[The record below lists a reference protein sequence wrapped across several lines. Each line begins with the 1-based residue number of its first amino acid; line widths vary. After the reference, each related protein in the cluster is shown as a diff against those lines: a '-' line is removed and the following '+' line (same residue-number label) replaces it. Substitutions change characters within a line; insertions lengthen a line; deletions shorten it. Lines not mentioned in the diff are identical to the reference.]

1 MSVAEPWGSIVERAK
16 VLIVDDEPATRG
28 AVAHALRRRFD
39 VLGAGDGDEAL
50 ALLAAHEV
58 AVVLCDQRLPGLSG
72 EHLVTEIRQ
81 RHPDVVRLL
90 VTGHYDDTAFAHA
103 VNHGQIFGFL
113 RKPWNEDELERTIDS
128 AVAWRRLRQ
137 ENARIGRELEASNE
151 RLTRLNAELRH
162 FTHAVAHDLK
172 EPLRTIQA
180 FSQFLTD
187 DLGDRV
193 DEDGAQYL
201 SGIGRCTG
209 HLMLLVDDLL
219 RLSEL
224 ENVPMRIAET
234 PLDEVFAQVRSL
246 LHSAVEDRGGALRV
260 ATSMPVLQGDSG
272 RLVTLFQNLV
282 ANGLKFNTAPIPT
295 VEVTACAIDSD
306 CVEIAVR
313 DNGIGIPAEHQTRI
327 FNIFHRLHR
336 RSEYPGTGAGLAIV
350 RKIVEAHRGSVHVDS
365 AEGEGAVFRVRLPL
379 RHTA

>member
-1 MSVAEPWGSIVERAK
+1 MPVAESQGSTVERAK
-16 VLIVDDEPATRG
+16 VLIVDDEAATRG
-28 AVAHALRRRFD
+28 AVAHALRRRFE

-50 ALLAAHEV
+50 ALLAAHDV

-128 AVAWRRLRQ
+128 AMAWRRLRQ

-180 FSQFLTD
+180 FSQFLAE

-193 DEDGAQYL
+193 DEDATQYL

-234 PLDEVFAQVRSL
+234 SLDEVFAQVRSL

-260 ATSMPVLQGDSG
+260 QTSMPVLEADSG

-282 ANGLKFNTAPIPT
+282 ANGLKFNTAPMPT
-295 VEVTACAIDSD
+295 VEVTACAVDSD

-350 RKIVEAHRGSVHVDS
+350 RKIVEAHWGSVHVDS

-379 RHTA
+379 RHNA

>member
-1 MSVAEPWGSIVERAK
+1 VPVAESQGSTVERAK
-16 VLIVDDEPATRG
+16 VLIVDDEAATRG
-28 AVAHALRRRFD
+28 AVAHALRRRFE

-50 ALLAAHEV
+50 ALLAAHDV

-128 AVAWRRLRQ
+128 AMAWRRLRQ

-180 FSQFLTD
+180 FSQFLAD

-193 DEDGAQYL
+193 DEDATQYL

-234 PLDEVFAQVRSL
+234 SLDEVFAQVRSL

-260 ATSMPVLQGDSG
+260 QTSMPVLEADSG

-282 ANGLKFNTAPIPT
+282 ANGLKFNTAPMPT
-295 VEVTACAIDSD
+295 VEVTACAVDSD

-350 RKIVEAHRGSVHVDS
+350 RKIVEAHWGSVHVDS

-379 RHTA
+379 RHNA

>member
-1 MSVAEPWGSIVERAK
+1 MPVAESQGSTVERAK
-16 VLIVDDEPATRG
+16 VLIVDDEAATRG
-28 AVAHALRRRFD
+28 AVAHALRRRFE

-50 ALLAAHEV
+50 ALLAAHDV

-128 AVAWRRLRQ
+128 AMAWRRLRQ

-180 FSQFLTD
+180 FSQFLAD

-193 DEDGAQYL
+193 DEDATQYL

-234 PLDEVFAQVRSL
+234 SLDEVFAQVRSL

-260 ATSMPVLQGDSG
+260 QTSMPVLEADSG

-282 ANGLKFNTAPIPT
+282 ANGLKFNTAPMPT
-295 VEVTACAIDSD
+295 VEVTACAVDSD

-350 RKIVEAHRGSVHVDS
+350 RKIVEAHWGSVHVDS

-379 RHTA
+379 RHNA

>member
-1 MSVAEPWGSIVERAK
+1 MERAK
-16 VLIVDDEPATRG
+16 VLIVDDEAPTRV

-39 VLGAGDGDEAL
+39 VLGAADGDEAL
-50 ALLAAHEV
+50 ALLGANEV
-58 AVVLCDQRLPGLSG
+58 DVVMCDQRLPGLSG
-72 EHLVTEIRQ
+72 EHLVAEIRQ

-90 VTGHYDDTAFAHA
+90 VTGHYDDAAFAHA

-128 AVAWRRLRQ
+128 AVAWRRLSQ

-180 FSQFLTD
+180 FSQFLAD

-193 DEDGAQYL
+193 DEDAAQYL

-209 HLMLLVDDLL
+209 HLMRLVDDLL

-224 ENVPMRIAET
+224 ENLPMRVTET
-234 PLDEVFAQVRSL
+234 SLDDVFAQVGSL

-260 ATSMPVLQGDSG
+260 EPGLPTLEADTG

-282 ANGLKFNTAPIPT
+282 ANGLKFNTSPTPT
-295 VEVTACAIDSD
+295 VDVAAQLLSPQV
-306 CVEIAVR
+306 VEIAVR
-313 DNGIGIPAEHQTRI
+313 DNGIGIPLEHQTRI

-350 RKIVEAHRGSVHVDS
+350 RKIVEAHRGTVQVDS
-365 AEGEGAVFRVRLPL
+365 AEGQGAVFRVRLPL
-379 RHTA
+379 RHNA

>member
-1 MSVAEPWGSIVERAK
+1 VERAK
-16 VLIVDDEPATRG
+16 VLIVDDEAATRG
-28 AVAHALRRRFD
+28 AVAHALRRRFE

-50 ALLAAHEV
+50 ALLAAHDV

-128 AVAWRRLRQ
+128 AMAWRRLRQ

-180 FSQFLTD
+180 FSQFLAD

-193 DEDGAQYL
+193 DEDATQYL

-234 PLDEVFAQVRSL
+234 SLDEVFAQVRSL

-260 ATSMPVLQGDSG
+260 QTSMPVLEADSG

-282 ANGLKFNTAPIPT
+282 ANGLKFNTAPMHT
-295 VEVTACAIDSD
+295 VEVTACAVDSD

-350 RKIVEAHRGSVHVDS
+350 RKIVEAHWGSVHVDS

-379 RHTA
+379 RHNA

>member
-1 MSVAEPWGSIVERAK
+1 VERAK
-16 VLIVDDEPATRG
+16 VLIVDDEPAMRG
-28 AVAHALRRRFD
+28 AVAHALRRRFT

-50 ALLAAHEV
+50 ALLAAHDV

-72 EHLVTEIRQ
+72 EHLITAIRQ

-90 VTGHYDDTAFAHA
+90 VTGHYDDDAFAHA

-113 RKPWNEDELERTIDS
+113 RKPWSEDELERTIDS

-137 ENARIGRELEASNE
+137 ENARIACELAASHE

-180 FSQFLTD
+180 FSQFLAD

-193 DEDGAQYL
+193 DEDAAQYL

-224 ENVPMRIAET
+224 ENVPMRLGQT

-246 LHSAVEDRGGALRV
+246 LHSAVEARGGTLRV
-260 ATSMPVLQGDSG
+260 ARSMPVLEADAG
-272 RLVTLFQNLV
+272 RLVMLFQNLV
-282 ANGLKFNTAPIPT
+282 ANGLKFNDASTPT
-295 VEVTACAIDSD
+295 VEVTATLMDSD
-306 CVEIAVR
+306 IVEIAVR
-313 DNGIGIPAEHQTRI
+313 DNGIGIPEEHQMSI

-350 RKIVEAHRGSVHVDS
+350 RKIVEAHRGAVHVES
-365 AEGEGAVFRVRLPL
+365 TEGAGATFRVRLPL
-379 RHTA
+379 RQSA